1 MASLELIV
9 RSIVS
14 VVLLVVLLVVL
25 YVMVGSLFLKKT
37 QICFI
42 ESPINWRLFL
52 RNSVAEF

>member
-14 VVLLVVLLVVL
+14 VVLLVVL